1 MEELIKMGGRFDET
15 PDSLTIY
22 NSDLKAAPIDG
33 RHDHRIVMATAVAAM
48 MATGETTIDDAE
60 YVGVSFPNFHELFT
74 SLGANIQRT
83 DID

>member
-33 RHDHRIVMATAVAAM
+33 RHDHRIVMATAVAAI
-48 MATGETTIDDAE
+48 AFSA
-60 YVGVSFPNFHELFT
+60 L
-74 SLGANIQRT
+74 
-83 DID
+83 